1 MDRRWGHFTLAHS
14 GKFADN
20 VRIAGRRHPSEDG
33 ARQGL
38 RETGVQHE
46 NNGVRPTSA
55 STDATDGSRR
65 KLLWVVAAAFSI
77 TIGAAVF
84 LTTQSSA
91 QQAPPPPASAV
102 PVSVIKAE
110 RQNVQVWLR
119 GIGTVQALNTV
130 TVRARVDGTL
140 MQVPVTEG
148 QLVKQGAP
156 LAIID
161 PRPYQAA
168 LDQATAKKAA
178 DEAQLGNAKL
188 DLQRYASLARSDF
201 ASRQQVDTQT
211 MQVNQLTASLKGDDA
226 AIEAAQLNLSYCYI
240 TAPFDGRVGLRLL
253 DPGNL
258 VHATDL
264 TGIMVVTQVHPIAV
278 VFTLPQRDLP
288 SIVNAM
294 GKATLQVTAWSNDEQ
309 HELAQGTLLT
319 PDNMIDT
326 TTGTIRLKATFPNAE
341 DRLWPGQFVEAR
353 LLLRTEQQVVA
364 VPSQAV
370 QHAQNDLYV
379 YLVKPDSTVQRQ
391 IVEAV
396 DRGDVMV
403 IVKGLDAG
411 QEIVLDGQSR
421 LENGTLI
428 TATASPAP
436 AVARTGG

>member
-1 MDRRWGHFTLAHS
+1 M
-14 GKFADN
+14 
-20 VRIAGRRHPSEDG
+20 
-33 ARQGL
+33 
-38 RETGVQHE
+38 
-46 NNGVRPTSA
+46 
-55 STDATDGSRR
+55 
-65 KLLWVVAAAFSI
+65 VVAAVSLMV
-77 TIGAAVF
+77 GALVF
-84 LTTQSSA
+84 LTAQSNA
-91 QQAPPPPASAV
+91 QQAPPPSAGAV
-102 PVSVIKAE
+102 PVSVTKAE
-110 RQNVQVWLR
+110 RQNVLVWLR

-148 QLVKQGAP
+148 QLVKQGAL
-156 LAIID
+156 LAVID

-188 DLQRYASLARSDF
+188 DLQRYSSLARQDF
-201 ASRQQVDTQT
+201 ASHQQVDTQQ

-226 AIEAAQLNLSYCYI
+226 AIETAQLNLSYCYI

-278 VFTLPQRDLP
+278 VFTLPQRNLP
-288 SIVNAM
+288 SIVDAM

-319 PDNMIDT
+319 PDNMIDVS
-326 TTGTIRLKATFPNAE
+326 TGTVRLKATFPNAE

-364 VPSQAV
+364 VPTQAV

-379 YLVKPDSTVQRQ
+379 YVVRPDSTVQRQ
-391 IVEAV
+391 VVEAV
-396 DRGDVMV
+396 DRGNVMV

-411 QEIVLDGQSR
+411 QEVVLDGQSR

-428 TATASPAP
+428 TATASPPP
-436 AVARTGG
+436 ATTARTGG

>member
-1 MDRRWGHFTLAHS
+1 MAALS
-14 GKFADN
+14 
-20 VRIAGRRHPSEDG
+20 
-33 ARQGL
+33 L
-38 RETGVQHE
+38 GV
-46 NNGVRPTSA
+46 
-55 STDATDGSRR
+55 
-65 KLLWVVAAAFSI
+65 
-77 TIGAAVF
+77 GAAIF
-84 LTTQSSA
+84 LTVQSNA
-91 QQAPPPPASAV
+91 QQAPPASASAV
-102 PVSVIKAE
+102 PVSVTKAQ

-148 QLVKQGAP
+148 QLVKQGAL
-156 LAIID
+156 LAVID

-168 LDQATAKKAA
+168 LDQAVAKKAA

-188 DLQRYASLARSDF
+188 DLQRYSSLARQDF
-201 ASRQQVDTQT
+201 ASRQQVDTQS

-226 AIEAAQLNLSYCYI
+226 AIETAQLNLSYCYV
-240 TAPFDGRVGLRLL
+240 TAPFDGRVGLRQL

-278 VFTLPQRDLP
+278 VFTLPQRNLP
-288 SIVNAM
+288 SIVDAM
-294 GKATLQVTAWSNDEQ
+294 SKGTLPVTAWSNDEQ
-309 HELAQGTLLT
+309 HEWAQGTLLT

-326 TTGTIRLKATFPNAE
+326 TTGTVRLKATFPNQE

-364 VPSQAV
+364 VPTQAV

-379 YLVKPDSTVQRQ
+379 YVVKPDSTVQRQ
-391 IVEAV
+391 VVEAV
-396 DRGDVMV
+396 NRGDVMV
-403 IVKGLDAG
+403 IVKGLDSG
-411 QEIVLDGQSR
+411 QEVVLDGQSR

-428 TATASPAP
+428 TATASPPPP
-436 AVARTGG
+436 ATARTGG